1 MNLAMI
7 HDEVVNA
14 LKSSTAK
21 VTQRREAIAAL
32 AKAFAMAALA
42 KVEKMQ
48 NSDLPPLLRRRKAW
62 FSTTQ
67 TDAAN
72 ADFCIRSQLL
82 GVDVGA
88 LRFSCEAK
96 SEENAFWFHPKKHLV
111 ALLGFP
117 DYGPWKWSN
126 DPKAARLI
134 RQFFDKCETIK
145 GAKAHNEREIQW
157 QLANALQTGDD
168 ALRNLQP
175 VTWNGCYTEIGV
187 SVNKT
192 GQPGTG
198 NIDLLVRR
206 GKGGQRGFIVFELK
220 KPGDK
225 GIEKALKQALRYATA
240 LNCEANE
247 GGQVNQSNYHAVFG
261 SGGKAKLKIGAAV
274 VLDAGDGDRV
284 RNRATAILQQYWAK
298 RGESQIDRIGVLLY
312 KFDPKANKAKNW
324 EWLCGWDARERPPSS
339 EQAVDG
345 GRGASAP

>member
-14 LKSSTAK
+14 LKSNTAK
-21 VTQRREAIAAL
+21 VKQRRDAIAAL
-32 AKAFAMAALA
+32 AKALTIAASA
-42 KVEKMQ
+42 KATQKR
-48 NSDLPPLLRRRKAW
+48 DALLPPLLRRRKAW

-72 ADFCIRSQLL
+72 ADICIRLQLL

-88 LRFSCEAK
+88 LRYSCGAR
-96 SEENAFWFHPKKHLV
+96 SDENHFWFYPKKHLV
-111 ALLGFP
+111 TLLGFP
-117 DYGPWKWSN
+117 DCGPWKWSN

-134 RQFFDKCETIK
+134 RQFFDKCATVK

-157 QLANALQTGDD
+157 QLANALQSGDD

-225 GIEKALKQALRYATA
+225 GIVKALQQALRYATA

-247 GGQVNQSNYHAVFG
+247 GDTDNQANYHVVFG
-261 SGGKAKLKIGAAV
+261 SRGKAKLKVGAAV

-284 RNRATAILQQYWAK
+284 RNRATAILKQYWAK

-312 KFDPKANKAKNW
+312 KFDPKTKKAKNW
-324 EWLCGWDARERPPSS
+324 EWLSGWDARERPPSS
-339 EQAVDG
+339 EQA
-345 GRGASAP
+345 